1 LTPAAAA
8 GPPCEKCRGTGFEIV
23 ERDGREFAQPCS
35 CRRPAAGARA
45 DFATACRIPPR
56 YEECSF
62 ANFEA
67 LQPPLR
73 NALER
78 CMLYC
83 NDYPHLGSTHEG
95 LGLLLTGANGIGKT
109 HLAVAVLRELWTR
122 KGARGQFW
130 DFHELTREIRDSYNP
145 ETKATELQVLEP
157 VIRADV
163 LLLDDL
169 GAWKMTDWINDT
181 LFHIM
186 NSRYMAK
193 RATLITTNFE
203 DAARAAAVKAES
215 DYFERKRKGEAAA
228 PPQRE
233 FLLERTG
240 LAVRSR
246 LMEMCVLIKM
256 SGNDYR
262 EGRQASN
269 QAQTGGTA
277 RR

>member
-1 LTPAAAA
+1 LTV
-8 GPPCEKCRGTGFEIV
+8 CERCRGTGFEIV
-23 ERDGREFAQPCS
+23 ERDGREFAQPCA
-35 CRRPAAGARA
+35 CRRASAGARA

-62 ANFEA
+62 ANFEGFT
-67 LQPPLR
+67 PSLR

-83 NDYPHLGSTHEG
+83 NDYPHLGSTYEG
-95 LGLLLTGANGIGKT
+95 LGLLFTGTNGIGKT

-122 KGARGQFW
+122 KGVRGQFW

-145 ETKATELQVLEP
+145 ETRTTELQVLEP

-181 LFHIM
+181 LFHVM

-203 DAARAAAVKAES
+203 DADRATAVKAES
-215 DYFERKRKGEAAA
+215 DYFERKRKGEVAA

-240 LAVRSR
+240 VAVRSR
-246 LMEMCVLIKM
+246 LMEMCVVIKV
-256 SGNDYR
+256 SGTDYR
-262 EGRQASN
+262 EARQTSN
-269 QAQTGGTA
+269 QARTGGA
-277 RR
+277 VKS